1 MDGFGYNWKRL
12 HQKIVILNTYTVFAN
27 FAFHMD
33 SFKYTLNLFVQ
44 KRLNIQLHMSK
55 GEMK

>member
-12 HQKIVILNTYTVFAN
+12 HQKIVTLNTYTVFAN